1 MLSLRLLANL
11 FANPTGKA
19 LVCENVDEILLHLE
33 LFLETTNK
41 GIQIALASV
50 LLNYTVATSSRKD
63 INTTGKLLSFLTKI
77 LSREID
83 SEAAFRAL
91 VAVGTLLVENS
102 ENARALT
109 LSLETRNAVA
119 PWCERDG
126 PKKVGECAR
135 LLRELL

>member
-50 LLNYTVATSSRKD
+50 LLNVATSSRKD
-63 INTTGKLLSFLTKI
+63 INTSYCRFSQRFSLRCIDWWTDCTICCRSFLVKLTVR
-77 LSREID
+77 LH
-83 SEAAFRAL
+83 SEL
-91 VAVGTLLVENS
+91 
-102 ENARALT
+102 
-109 LSLETRNAVA
+109 
-119 PWCERDG
+119 
-126 PKKVGECAR
+126 
-135 LLRELL
+135 